1 MRLPPIDVRALLGE
15 TVRLLGAHL
24 HLFTLISLT
33 VWLPG
38 HVVRNYLEFFG
49 PREESAAQAL
59 SLVLMIQ
66 VIFDPLVV
74 SATLAALGRIKQG
87 LPVGY
92 AVALMEG
99 MAAWGR
105 LFIVRFIINCAVAL
119 PVLGGLGIRPSTPG
133 GLAAWS
139 LLLAVAIVFL
149 VLLVRYAVVDSV
161 VVLERGNVVTA
172 WRRTARLTVGRRW
185 LIVRTAVSLL
195 VLIFGVAT
203 LADQV
208 FKIAPALDH
217 FVTRVLVGCVLAVS
231 QSVFTVAF
239 FLIYWQART
248 AAAPVST
255 AP

>member
-1 MRLPPIDVRALLGE
+1 MRLPPIDVRALLVE

-38 HVVRNYLEFFG
+38 HIVRNYLEFFG

-119 PVLGGLGIRPSTPG
+119 PVLGGLGIRPSTPS
-133 GLAAWS
+133 GLLAGS

-172 WRRTARLTVGRRW
+172 WRRTARLPQQGSHPT
-185 LIVRTAVSLL
+185 
-195 VLIFGVAT
+195 
-203 LADQV
+203 
-208 FKIAPALDH
+208 
-217 FVTRVLVGCVLAVS
+217 
-231 QSVFTVAF
+231 
-239 FLIYWQART
+239 
-248 AAAPVST
+248 
-255 AP
+255 